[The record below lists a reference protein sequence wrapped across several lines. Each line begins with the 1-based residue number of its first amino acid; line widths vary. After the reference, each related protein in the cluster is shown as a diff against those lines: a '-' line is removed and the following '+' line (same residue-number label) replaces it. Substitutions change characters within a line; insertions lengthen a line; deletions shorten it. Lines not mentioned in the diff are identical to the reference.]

1 MKSDKKYKKGKP
13 KTVINLYHK
22 NCQKM
27 ILKNNKQMDE
37 TDSKDEK
44 QRLRNLNHSM
54 LQRLKRRRDE
64 EFVKQNKEM
73 QADRLLLLIKS
84 VGSKLSES

>member
-1 MKSDKKYKKGKP
+1 
-13 KTVINLYHK
+13 
-22 NCQKM
+22 
-27 ILKNNKQMDE
+27 MDE